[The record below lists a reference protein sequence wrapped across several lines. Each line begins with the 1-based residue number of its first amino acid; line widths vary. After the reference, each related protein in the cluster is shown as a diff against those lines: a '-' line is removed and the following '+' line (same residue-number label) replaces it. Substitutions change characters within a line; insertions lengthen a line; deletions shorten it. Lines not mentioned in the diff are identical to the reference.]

1 MEQNDT
7 YQHIEI
13 VSSDSMRNWSVG
25 TRLSCDNRY
34 THAFPHRKI
43 GELLRRDKTQIDVQ
57 DNVKYKRITIRSVGG
72 GVDIRDKKLGKDIGT
87 KKQYV
92 IKAGQFV
99 VSKIDARNGAFG
111 VVPQLADGAI
121 ITGNFWAFDVDYRL
135 IVPEYLSLLTST
147 KEFMQYAESASN
159 GTTNR
164 HYLDETSFLEQEIP
178 LPSVRE
184 QSLIVESY
192 DAKMQEAAHRE
203 YLAVIKRGELYQNI
217 LDKLGIKQE
226 DSGLSNIDESQYKHL
241 RFVDIKDVR
250 EWGYDSIIGAN
261 SSFIQSD
268 KYPNCALGELVWINP
283 LVDMKNLRA
292 EDEISFIPME
302 CISDDYGEWQERRV
316 CIKSK
321 SSGYT
326 KFQDGDLIW
335 AKITP
340 CMQNGKSAIVTK
352 MVNGVGCG
360 STEFHVLRGIDNRLN
375 MRYLQAILRLPIVL
389 NNAKKAFTGSSGQQR
404 VPKTFLE
411 KLVVPLPSMRVQEEI
426 AEMVESVKYDQ
437 KNARQIA
444 VAMRND
450 AKKQFEQIIFN

>member
-1 MEQNDT
+1 M
-7 YQHIEI
+7 
-13 VSSDSMRNWSVG
+13 
-25 TRLSCDNRY
+25 
-34 THAFPHRKI
+34 
-43 GELLRRDKTQIDVQ
+43 
-57 DNVKYKRITIRSVGG
+57 
-72 GVDIRDKKLGKDIGT
+72 
-87 KKQYV
+87 
-92 IKAGQFV
+92 
-99 VSKIDARNGAFG
+99 
-111 VVPQLADGAI
+111 
-121 ITGNFWAFDVDYRL
+121 
-135 IVPEYLSLLTST
+135 
-147 KEFMQYAESASN
+147 
-159 GTTNR
+159 
-164 HYLDETSFLEQEIP
+164 
-178 LPSVRE
+178 
-184 QSLIVESY
+184 
-192 DAKMQEAAHRE
+192 
-203 YLAVIKRGELYQNI
+203 
-217 LDKLGIKQE
+217 
-226 DSGLSNIDESQYKHL
+226 